1 MGKKKDVVRYKCI
14 NFGACAKADG
24 NEVIEFPSIDV
35 LGGTPP
41 CPCCKQNTLQE
52 IEEKPTKWPLYVG
65 IGVAALAVLGGGGY
79 GIYSLTKSPTPKDI
93 VLNHT
98 EKTLFVGDKDTL
110 HATINPEGCE
120 GTLTWKASKDGTLS
134 VTSDGIVTAE
144 KEGTGKVRV
153 LLEGADGIKA
163 VCEYTIKAKKDTTD
177 TTTVEPPV
185 DPNKVNGV
193 TTNTATAN
201 LKVGGTQQLT
211 ATISPSDSKATVTW
225 ISSNESV
232 AMVSSTG
239 LVKALKA
246 GKAVITAKAGDQTA
260 TVAVVVEN
268 KPDGN
273 KSGGNKSGGDTSSR
287 KLGYGT
293 FSGPMKNGQPNG
305 RGTLRYTSSHLIDSR
320 DPKGRVALPGDYVI
334 GEWKNGKLIQGVW
347 YNSVNNS
354 KGAIIIGM

>member
-14 NFGACAKADG
+14 NFGACVKADG
-24 NEVIEFPSIDV
+24 NEVIEFPAIDV
-35 LGGTPP
+35 LGGTPS

-52 IEEKPTKWPLYVG
+52 IPDDNPKWPLYVA
-65 IGVAALAVLGGGGY
+65 IGVGALAVLGGGGY
-79 GIYSLTKSPTPKDI
+79 GIYALTKSPTPKDI

-98 EKTLFVGDKDTL
+98 EKTLVVGDKDTL

-163 VCEYTIKAKKDTTD
+163 VCEYTIKAKKDTAD
-177 TTTVEPPV
+177 TTIVDPPV
-185 DPNKVNGV
+185 DPNKVDGV
-193 TTNTATAN
+193 TTNTATAT
-201 LKVGGTQQLT
+201 LQVGGTQQLT

-225 ISSNESV
+225 TSSNESV

-246 GKAVITAKAGDQTA
+246 GKAVVTAKAGDKNA
-260 TVAVVVEN
+260 AVKVTVSKGKTPPPVGPLN
-268 KPDGN
+268 
-273 KSGGNKSGGDTSSR
+273 
-287 KLGYGT
+287 LGYGLYYGDT
-293 FSGPMKNGQPNG
+293 KGGKPHGYGKIVFKRTHRIISSKDYVANPGDTYEGEFRNGQPSG
-305 RGTLRYTSSHLIDSR
+305 GMGYWKHD
-320 DPKGRVALPGDYVI
+320 GDITAV
-334 GEWKNGKLIQGVW
+334 KP
-347 YNSVNNS
+347 
-354 KGAIIIGM
+354 